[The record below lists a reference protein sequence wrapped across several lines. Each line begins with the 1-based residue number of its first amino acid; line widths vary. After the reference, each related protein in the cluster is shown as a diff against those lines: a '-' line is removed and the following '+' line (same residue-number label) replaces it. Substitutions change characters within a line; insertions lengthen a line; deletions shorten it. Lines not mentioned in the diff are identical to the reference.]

1 MSKLPNELINLIMSY
16 MPPSRVNWF
25 VKRRIRQYTHNKI
38 RGIDRDTYV
47 EYNGDLSFAHRYFF
61 SRYINKNPSTKS
73 KYHEMDVEEYFSNS
87 KIYNY
92 SNMDSDYVDTLN
104 EYNKNH

>member
-25 VKRRIRQYTHNKI
+25 LKRRIRQYTLNNI
-38 RGIDRDTYV
+38 SDDDDRT
-47 EYNGDLSFAHRYFF
+47 FAHRYFF
-61 SRYINKNPSTKS
+61 SRYINKNHSTKS
-73 KYHEMDVEEYFSNS
+73 KYHEIDVEEYFSNS

>member
-1 MSKLPNELINLIMSY
+1 MSNLPFELINLIMSY

-25 VKRRIRQYTHNKI
+25 VKKRIRQYTINNI
-38 RGIDRDTYV
+38 SDYDDRT
-47 EYNGDLSFAHRYFF
+47 FAHRYFF
-61 SRYINKNPSTKS
+61 SRYINNNPSTKS

-104 EYNKNH
+104 EYHKNH

>member
-1 MSKLPNELINLIMSY
+1 M
-16 MPPSRVNWF
+16 
-25 VKRRIRQYTHNKI
+25 
-38 RGIDRDTYV
+38 
-47 EYNGDLSFAHRYFF
+47 
-61 SRYINKNPSTKS
+61 TKS

>member
-1 MSKLPNELINLIMSY
+1 MTSFKLKCKNLYLSTINFDNYCRWLVMMISY
-16 MPPSRVNWF
+16 DDD
-25 VKRRIRQYTHNKI
+25 RIF
-38 RGIDRDTYV
+38 
-47 EYNGDLSFAHRYFF
+47 SHRYIF
-61 SRYINKNPSTKS
+61 SRYINKNPITKS